1 MSLVTFFLL
10 VVETS
15 NFRHLKKPL
24 NWRQNYLYYILL
36 SIETCFNDV
45 IFTKLQTDPY
55 HEIRPTMP
63 SHDSCNNI
71 NKKGLKPF
79 RLFKTHLFPC

>member
-24 NWRQNYLYYILL
+24 NENFLETKLFILH
-36 SIETCFNDV
+36 SFIHRNIFNDV
-45 IFTKLQTDPY
+45 IFTKLQIDPY
-55 HEIRPTMP
+55 HEIRPTMS
-63 SHDSCNNI
+63 SHDYFTPCN
-71 NKKGLKPF
+71 
-79 RLFKTHLFPC
+79 